1 MEKVTHRVIHRP
13 AFRIRFFNSAKVLS
27 MYSILLSAGWPIWPL
42 LIISIL
48 GLAIVIERAWYL
60 RQIQIFPK
68 NCLESAFSLANSLSS
83 GKSVSEPEIS
93 ALKQSSPAGSLFAAL
108 LREKSQSAEAESAL
122 EELQAT
128 AQTEWLKLDRYLGAL
143 ATIATIAPL
152 LGLFGTVVGMIE
164 IFGSQGSINGAS
176 SSPQQLAH
184 GISVALYNTAFGLL
198 IAIPALAA
206 WRSLRAMAN
215 QRQRECEEFTRQLF
229 KKLYPTDSSA
239 S

>member
-1 MEKVTHRVIHRP
+1 
-13 AFRIRFFNSAKVLS
+13 

-42 LIISIL
+42 LVISIL
-48 GLAIVIERAWYL
+48 GLAIALERSWYL
-60 RQIQIFPK
+60 RQIHIFPK
-68 NCLESAFSLANSLSS
+68 NCLETAFSLTNQMVNSKAGTAVNELQL
-83 GKSVSEPEIS
+83 VEL
-93 ALKQSSPAGSLFAAL
+93 AQLSPASPLLACTLKEKLSGS
-108 LREKSQSAEAESAL
+108 SAEIAL

-128 AQTEWLKLDRYLGAL
+128 AQSTWLKLDRYLGAL

-164 IFGSQGSINGAS
+164 IFGSQGAINGAAG
-176 SSPQQLAH
+176 SPQQLAH

-206 WRSLRAMAN
+206 WRGLRAMAN
-215 QRQRECEEFTRQLF
+215 QRQRECEEFTRQIF
-229 KKLYPTDSSA
+229 KKLYPTDSA

>member
-1 MEKVTHRVIHRP
+1 
-13 AFRIRFFNSAKVLS
+13 

-42 LIISIL
+42 LIISVI

-60 RQIQIFPK
+60 RQIQVFPK
-68 NCLESAFSLANSLSS
+68 DCLETAFGLANAISN
-83 GKSVSEPEIS
+83 GKSVTESEIS
-93 ALKQSSPAGSLFAAL
+93 SLKQSSLAGNLFACV
-108 LREKSQSAEAESAL
+108 LREKIQGNSADSAI

-128 AQTEWLKLDRYLGAL
+128 AQSIWLKLDRYLGAL

-164 IFGSQGSINGAS
+164 IFGSQGAINGGAG
-176 SSPQQLAH
+176 SPQQLAH

-198 IAIPALAA
+198 IASPALAA
-206 WRSLRAMAN
+206 WRSLRSIAN

-229 KKLYPTDSSA
+229 KKLYPITA
-239 S
+239 SNTAP